1 MKRHNFLIVGL
12 LVVGLVGCQTATTTD
27 TGTAGLAIEFEKYEL
42 DNGLE
47 VVLHH
52 DASDPIVAVA
62 LLYHVGSARE
72 QPGRTGFAHLF
83 EHLLFQSSENLG
95 EGVFINAIPALGG
108 TFNGG
113 TSSDTT
119 IYYESVPKDA
129 LERVLWM
136 ESDRLGF
143 FINTVTE
150 PRLENEKQIVKN
162 EKRQGVDNVPYGH
175 NNSVIDS
182 TMFPADHPYNWQV
195 IGSLEDLQAA
205 TLDDVREFYATYY
218 GPQNVTLVIAGDFE
232 DEEAKAMVERYF
244 GEIPAGDEVPAR
256 EAPPVMLAASA
267 NLYHEDNFAQMPLLT
282 MAWPTVEMF
291 SADSYA
297 LDALAQL
304 LASGK
309 KSPFYKVVVEEKQLA
324 PAVSARQISRE
335 LGGKFQLSARA
346 FPGTDLDDLK
356 ASFDEAFARFENEGV
371 NTEDLDRIKAGL
383 ETGFYNGI
391 SSVMGKAFQLSQ
403 YNTFAGDPGFVTR
416 DLENTLAVSAD
427 DVMRVYDT
435 YIKGHNYVA
444 TSFVP
449 QGQVELALA
458 DARPADVFVEE
469 IVAGAEA
476 QVGDLSGMGEFERTP
491 SAIDRTVAPPLGA
504 APSSTTRD
512 IWTAELANGMK
523 VLGISHDELPLIQFS
538 IRLHGG
544 MLLDDPAKVGV
555 ANLVT
560 DLLMEGTANRTPEEL
575 EEAIDQLG
583 ASLNMTASSQWITVT
598 GNTLVRNYPAVMELV
613 EEILLEPRW
622 DEQQFA
628 LAKERTL
635 SNIRQSAAN
644 PNAIATRAY
653 NRLIYGEG
661 NILANSVSGDEAS
674 VESITIDDLKA
685 YYAAN
690 FSPSVATVHVA
701 GDIGRDAVVASLAGL
716 EERWQAR
723 PVTIPEP
730 EFPESTTNAKV
741 YFIDVPGAPQ
751 SVFRVG
757 SLAMSQ
763 TDPDYYPAVVMNHQ
777 LGGGITGRFFQILR
791 IQNGYT
797 YGAGSRF
804 SGTSLPGPFTAT
816 TSVRAN
822 VTNESAVL
830 IQEIL
835 ADYAD
840 SYSEEDLTATKDA
853 IIRGNF
859 LNYET
864 LGGLRNMLQN
874 ISAYDLPMDYVRQRE
889 QIAGNMT
896 VPVIQELAAQYADPD
911 KMVYLVVGD
920 AATQMSNLEGLGY
933 GAPILLD
940 RDGKPVDGGQ

>member
-1 MKRHNFLIVGL
+1 MRLRNLFAVALLIVPL
-12 LVVGLVGCQTATTTD
+12 AGCQDTPTID
-27 TGTAGLAIEFEKYEL
+27 TGNLSISYEKYEL

-52 DASDPIVAVA
+52 DTSDPIVAIA

-72 QPGRTGFAHLF
+72 IPGRTGFAHLF

-95 EGVFINAIPALGG
+95 EGAFINAIPALGG

-113 TSSDTT
+113 TANDMT
-119 IYYESVPKDA
+119 IYFESVPKDA

-175 NNSVIDS
+175 NSSVIDS
-182 TMFPADHPYNWQV
+182 TLFPPDHPYNWQV

-218 GPQNVTLVIAGDFE
+218 GPQNVTLVIAGDF
-232 DEEAKAMVERYF
+232 DTAEAKAMVEKYF
-244 GEIPAGDEVPAR
+244 GEIPAGDKVPALGTL
-256 EAPPVMLAASA
+256 PVTLAETAS
-267 NLYHEDNFAQMPLLT
+267 LYHEDNFAQLPLLT
-282 MAWPTVEMF
+282 MAWPTAEMF

-297 LDALAQL
+297 LDALAEL

-309 KSPFYKVVVEEKQLA
+309 KSPFYKVVVEEMQLA
-324 PAVSARQISRE
+324 PAVRASQDSRE
-335 LGGKFQLSARA
+335 LTGKFQLSARA
-346 FPGTDLDDLK
+346 FADTDLDDLK
-356 ASFDEAFARFENEGV
+356 AAFDEAFARFEQEGV
-371 NTEDLDRIKAGL
+371 SEQDLDRIKAGL

-391 SSVMGKAFQLSQ
+391 SSVLGKAFQLSQ

-416 DLENTLAVSAD
+416 DLENTLAVTTD
-427 DVMRVYDT
+427 DVLRVYAT
-435 YIKGHNYVA
+435 YIKGQHYVA

-449 QGQVELALA
+449 QGQLDLTLA
-458 DARPADVFVEE
+458 DARQAEVFMEE
-469 IVAGAEA
+469 IVGGAEA
-476 QVGDLSGMGEFERTP
+476 AVGDLSGMGEFEKTP
-491 SAIDRTVAPPLGA
+491 SAIDRSIAPALGA
-504 APSSTTRD
+504 APASSTREV
-512 IWTAELANGMK
+512 WTAELDNGMRAF
-523 VLGISHDELPLIQFS
+523 GIVDDELPLIRFS

-555 ANLVT
+555 ANLIT
-560 DLLMEGTANRTPEEL
+560 DMLMEGTANRTPEEL

-583 ASLNMTASSQWITVT
+583 ASLNMFTSSQWITIS
-598 GNTLVRNYPAVMELV
+598 GNTLARNYGAVMELV

-653 NRLIYGEG
+653 NRLIYGED
-661 NILANSVSGDEAS
+661 NILANSISGDAAS
-674 VESITIDDLKA
+674 VETITIDDLKA
-685 YYAAN
+685 YYDAN
-690 FSPSVATVHVA
+690 LSPSVATMHVV
-701 GDIGRDAVVASLAGL
+701 GDISRDTVIASLAGL
-716 EERWQAR
+716 EERWEAHH
-723 PVTIPEP
+723 VTIPEP
-730 EFPESTTNAKV
+730 VFPQDAGRAKV
-741 YFIDVPGAPQ
+741 YFVDVPNAPQ

-757 SLAMSQ
+757 SLAMPQ

-791 IQNGYT
+791 IENGYT
-797 YGAGSRF
+797 YGASSRF
-804 SGTSLPGPFTAT
+804 SGTSLPGPFTAS

-822 VTNESAVL
+822 VTQESAVL
-830 IQEIL
+830 IKEIL
-835 ADYAD
+835 ADYVD
-840 SYSEEDLTATKDA
+840 SYTEEDLTATKDA
-853 IIRGNF
+853 MIRGNF
-859 LNYET
+859 VSYEP
-864 LGGLRNMLQN
+864 LGALLSMLQN
-874 ISAYDLPMDYVRQRE
+874 ISAYGLPVDYVRQRE
-889 QIAGNMT
+889 QIVSNMT
-896 VPVIQELAAQYADPD
+896 ISVIQELAAQYADPD
-911 KMVYLVVGD
+911 KMVFLVVGD
-920 AATQMSNLEGLGY
+920 AATQMSKLEELGY
-933 GAPILLD
+933 GAPIPLG
-940 RDGKPVDGGQ
+940 RDGKPVEGGR